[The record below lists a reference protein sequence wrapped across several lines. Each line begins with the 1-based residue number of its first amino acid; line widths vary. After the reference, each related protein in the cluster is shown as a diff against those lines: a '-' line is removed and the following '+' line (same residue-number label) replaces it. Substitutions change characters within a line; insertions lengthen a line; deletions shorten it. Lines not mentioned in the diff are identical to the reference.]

1 MWMTTIL
8 EASPEGKAA
17 LLVGATF
24 IYVSW
29 RMIRRH
35 LETKKPFGDQL
46 PMPPGSHFILG
57 HMGTRQFGADFRDS
71 LKGMFVDYAD
81 EYGVCSFWMASMRG
95 VSVNSWQ
102 DARALLQ
109 ASTERKRLKL
119 LAKHMNNF
127 LGPRNIGVLR
137 GKEWKYHRAAIL
149 RVFHSQAT
157 LVNSRSAM
165 VNVTQTLVDSLKSQ
179 SQPLEIDIEPVMKM
193 ITMDVFGR
201 TALSYELDC
210 CKKLTLSPLAG
221 AFDFLGNELIRRARN
236 PLLPTN
242 AFYSLPTSANKRHFE
257 ERRLIRNFL
266 QDLIET
272 RRQDGLECS
281 PDLLSSLLKAH
292 DEMKE
297 QYTEEVTDLTL
308 VDIMMSLLFAGY
320 DTTSITLTYALYF
333 LATEPQVEQ
342 YCLEEIEQVM
352 HKCGSLDPD
361 KLIYCRGVI
370 NETLRLYPPGVS
382 VNRNTTKPIQLS
394 NGFIIPEDTFVAIP
408 IYVIQ
413 RDPKHFGRPTE
424 FLPERWVKRHGNE
437 WVVRDTDDTSNNEV
451 PAANRNAFFAFS
463 AGARSCA
470 AQKFALQEA
479 VLVMATLVKQL
490 KFFVQKGY
498 VLEPKRN
505 GIVQSPKNGMPM
517 IITIRE

>member
-1 MWMTTIL
+1 
-8 EASPEGKAA
+8 
-17 LLVGATF
+17 
-24 IYVSW
+24 
-29 RMIRRH
+29 
-35 LETKKPFGDQL
+35 
-46 PMPPGSHFILG
+46 
-57 HMGTRQFGADFRDS
+57 
-71 LKGMFVDYAD
+71 
-81 EYGVCSFWMASMRG
+81 
-95 VSVNSWQ
+95 
-102 DARALLQ
+102 
-109 ASTERKRLKL
+109 
-119 LAKHMNNF
+119 
-127 LGPRNIGVLR
+127 
-137 GKEWKYHRAAIL
+137 
-149 RVFHSQAT
+149 
-157 LVNSRSAM
+157 
-165 VNVTQTLVDSLKSQ
+165 
-179 SQPLEIDIEPVMKM
+179 
-193 ITMDVFGR
+193 
-201 TALSYELDC
+201 
-210 CKKLTLSPLAG
+210 
-221 AFDFLGNELIRRARN
+221 
-236 PLLPTN
+236 
-242 AFYSLPTSANKRHFE
+242 
-257 ERRLIRNFL
+257 
-266 QDLIET
+266 
-272 RRQDGLECS
+272 
-281 PDLLSSLLKAH
+281 
-292 DEMKE
+292 
-297 QYTEEVTDLTL
+297 
-308 VDIMMSLLFAGY
+308 MMSLLFAGY

-352 HKCGSLDPD
+352 NKCGSLDPD

-437 WVVRDTDDTSNNEV
+437 WVERDMDDTSNNDV

-490 KFFVQKGY
+490 KFIVQKGY